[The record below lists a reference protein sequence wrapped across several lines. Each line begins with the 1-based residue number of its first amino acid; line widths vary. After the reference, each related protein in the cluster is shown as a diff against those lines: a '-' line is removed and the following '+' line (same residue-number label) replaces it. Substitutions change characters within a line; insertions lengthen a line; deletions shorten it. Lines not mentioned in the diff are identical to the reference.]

1 MVPLLEI
8 CFDVVNGILL
18 YENIRT
24 DLDYDDDNDDY
35 YDYDDNEL
43 FLRYWWPTKG
53 V

>member
-18 YENIRT
+18 YKNIRT

-43 FLRYWWPTKG
+43 FLQYWWPTKG